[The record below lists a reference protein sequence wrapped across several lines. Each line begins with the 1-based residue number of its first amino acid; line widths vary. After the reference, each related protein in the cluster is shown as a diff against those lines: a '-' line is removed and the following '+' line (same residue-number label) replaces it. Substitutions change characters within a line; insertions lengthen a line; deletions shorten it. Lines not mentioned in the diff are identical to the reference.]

1 MPIRRLNYTARK
13 RIARSDVDVIIR
25 ARDTDKPYF
34 DATIRL
40 SEYGFPADARVFIEA
55 YRQTILVRFDFGSVS
70 VPKTPADRSLTDFLT
85 VDDVL
90 FRLKVTAA
98 SGRPGM
104 LLGEAEQLRPREPNE
119 EPQYRLP
126 LLPVVPMDLGQEVW
140 RIDFQ
145 GGTSLLVNR
154 NLRDWRQTAA
164 SNAFRGLVFP
174 AALRQILERV
184 LLIEDYSTTDDPLDW
199 RSRWLQFAAHI
210 PGSGAP
216 PPRDAGEEQVSDW
229 IENAVSAFA
238 RRFNLYTLYETE
250 TEQ

>member
-13 RIARSDVDVIIR
+13 RIARSDVDIVIR
-25 ARDTDKPYF
+25 GRDTDKPYF
-34 DATIRL
+34 DATSRL
-40 SEYGFPADARVFIEA
+40 SEYNFPPDARVFIEA
-55 YRQTILVRFDFGSVS
+55 YRQTILVRFDLGTVS
-70 VPKTPADRSLTDFLT
+70 LLKTPADRSLKDFLT
-85 VDDVL
+85 IEDVL

-119 EPQYRLP
+119 EPQLRLP
-126 LLPVVPMDLGQEVW
+126 LLPVVPMDLDQEVW

-145 GGTSLLVNR
+145 GGTSLLMNR

-184 LLIEDYSTTDDPLDW
+184 LVIEEYFTMDDPLDW
-199 RSRWLQFAAHI
+199 RSRWLQFAARI

-216 PPRDAGEEQVSDW
+216 PSHGASEEQAFDW
-229 IENAVSAFA
+229 IDNAVSAFA
-238 RRFNLYTLYETE
+238 RKFNLYTLYEAE